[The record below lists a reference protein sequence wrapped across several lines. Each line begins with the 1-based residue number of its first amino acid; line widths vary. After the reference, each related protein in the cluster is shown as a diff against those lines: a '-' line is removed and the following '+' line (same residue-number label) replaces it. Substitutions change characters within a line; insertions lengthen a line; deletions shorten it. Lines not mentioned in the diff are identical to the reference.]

1 MENKYAPLTEA
12 EFIQLKDFIKNIGA
26 YLQENHAP
34 YVWNTF
40 NHIRGEREPQPCTC
54 ASSGAHWK
62 RAIDFL
68 FNWVKERE

>member
-1 MENKYAPLTEA
+1 MELTEEQIKELK
-12 EFIQLKDFIKNIGA
+12 EFLSTLGA
-26 YLQENHAP
+26 YMPEDKAP

-40 NHIRGEREPQPCTC
+40 NHLRGENEPRPCTC

-68 FNWVKERE
+68 YNWAKNN